1 MVASYRRINYSLRP
15 AKTVER
21 KMLCEMFQR
30 LHPFTR
36 VDRYRYIGFG
46 SIYFSDFHLF
56 HRLLGITDMLS
67 IERDA
72 YVEECFAFNCPY
84 QCIRLD
90 FRSSSEVL
98 PGLDWSLPSIV
109 WLDYD
114 GKLDVSVLS
123 DIITFCKSATS
134 GSILLISVNVK
145 PDSRPDDQE
154 QKQWEMDRGK
164 EFDIDEYR
172 LSKFQDLVGEN
183 LPYGLTGAALRGD
196 KVSQVVR
203 KIMKEKI
210 DEVIATRNQLVE
222 SASHI
227 KFDQLIH
234 INYDDGARMLTFG
247 GILFSENQRELRDA
261 CAFDSIDFV
270 RKDDEPYEI
279 KVPCLTSKEM
289 RHLNANLPTV
299 STASIPLAWLS
310 PTDIANYAKIYRY
323 FPTFAEATFA

>member
-1 MVASYRRINYSLRP
+1 MAASYRRINYALRP

-21 KMLCEMFQR
+21 KMLCEMFHR

-36 VDRYRYIGFG
+36 IDKYRYIGFG

-72 YVEECFAFNCPY
+72 HAEECFEFNRPF
-84 QCIRLD
+84 QCVRLD

-123 DIITFCKSATS
+123 DVITFCKLATS
-134 GSILLISVNVK
+134 GSILLVSVNVK
-145 PDSRPDDQE
+145 PDSEPDDQE
-154 QKQWEMDRGK
+154 RKQWEMDRGR

-172 LSKFQDLVGEN
+172 LSKFQHLVEEN
-183 LPYGLTGAALRGD
+183 LPYELTGADLRGA

-203 KIMKEKI
+203 RIMREKI
-210 DEVIATRNQLVE
+210 DEVIATRNRLIE
-222 SASHI
+222 SANHV
-227 KFDQLIH
+227 KFNQLIN
-234 INYDDGARMLTFG
+234 ILYEDGAKMLTFG
-247 GILFSENQRELRDA
+247 GIIFSEKERNIMDA
-261 CAFDSIDFV
+261 CAFESIDFI
-270 RKDDEPYEI
+270 RKGDEPYEI
-279 KVPCLTSKEM
+279 KIPCLTQKEM
-289 RHLNANLPTV
+289 RYLNAKLPTASTTQISLAGV
-299 STASIPLAWLS
+299 SSA
-310 PTDIANYAKIYRY
+310 DIANYAKIYRY